1 MRRELPVVFGVSAL
15 LFHLLCLPKFQM
27 TFQAR
32 PGLDAF
38 PGAVSWLVYPWEAR
52 FASTCGRIPSSIK
65 DVVRHAGRDED
76 RREVLFVRIGDEHMT
91 QRDAQV
97 LAQQTLC
104 GLDSVAKSI
113 GWTKPHVRKNMF
125 RMSVVVDSS
134 QLSMANWLTCAKC
147 MLSVIKAI
155 QPFVSPFYD
164 RMPGLISV
172 VDPPFVAKKAW
183 YMVRPWLGQPTR
195 EVVRFVQTE
204 PSEQLPEQPKSDG
217 ADDTQKFWLLH
228 NA

>member
-1 MRRELPVVFGVSAL
+1 MRRELPVLFGASAL
-15 LFHLLCLPKFQM
+15 LFHLLSLPKFQIA
-27 TFQAR
+27 FQER

-38 PGAVSWLVYPWEAR
+38 PGAASWLVYPWEAR
-52 FASTCGRIPSSIK
+52 FASTCGGIPSPIK

-76 RREVLFVRIGDEHMT
+76 HREVLFVRIGDEHMT
-91 QRDAQV
+91 QRDAQI

-134 QLSMANWLTCAKC
+134 QLSMANWLTSAKC
-147 MLSVIKAI
+147 MLAVIKAI

-195 EVVRFVQTE
+195 EVVQFVQ
-204 PSEQLPEQPKSDG
+204 SELPEQPTVTSDG
-217 ADDTQKFWLLH
+217 TD
-228 NA
+228 

>member
-1 MRRELPVVFGVSAL
+1 
-15 LFHLLCLPKFQM
+15 
-27 TFQAR
+27 
-32 PGLDAF
+32 
-38 PGAVSWLVYPWEAR
+38 
-52 FASTCGRIPSSIK
+52 
-65 DVVRHAGRDED
+65 AGQDGD
-76 RREVLFVRIGDEHMT
+76 HREVLFVRIGDEHMT

-147 MLSVIKAI
+147 MLAVIKAI

-172 VDPPFVAKKAW
+172 VDPPFVATKAW

-195 EVVRFVQTE
+195 EVVRFVQ
-204 PSEQLPEQPKSDG
+204 SEQPESD
-217 ADDTQKFWLLH
+217 
-228 NA
+228 